1 MTTRRA
7 LFLDRDGVINVD
19 TGFVWQAEKF
29 VFIDG
34 VFEACR
40 HARGLGYLLVVV
52 TNQSGIGRGLY
63 TEDDFRK
70 LTRWMCARFAEEG
83 AQIAKVYFAPTHPEH
98 AIGRYRIESPDRKPG
113 PGMILKAQADLGLD
127 LSASALV
134 GDRETDIEAAIAAG
148 VRDKLLLVHEE
159 GAPPSTRA
167 DMVVASLGDAVDWLE
182 AESLANRCD

>member
-19 TGFVWQAEKF
+19 TGFVWQVEKF
-29 VFIDG
+29 VFVDG

-40 HARGLGYLLVVV
+40 RARALGYLLVVV

-63 TEDDFRK
+63 TEEDFHE

-83 AQIAKVYFAPTHPEH
+83 AEIAKVYFAPTHPEH
-98 AIGRYRIESPDRKPG
+98 AVGRYRLDSPDRKPG
-113 PGMILKAQADLGLD
+113 PGMILKAQADLGID
-127 LSASALV
+127 PAASALV

-167 DMVVASLGDAVDWLE
+167 DMVVASLGEAVDWL
-182 AESLANRCD
+182 AQRARAG